1 MLSWRRLRAIFT
13 SKPPFPTG
21 LVLSVIPL
29 LAILSAWLKPMT
41 GVVALSPWLKVAY
54 FATVAYYV
62 GLAAYAVWCPE
73 AIKRHSSPVDRI
85 KDERKPWL
93 DSNPSHRA
101 DIVRTQLGA
110 SEPARIELESLEGQR
125 DAAIGVERDQ
135 LEQRIAVVVDREWQ
149 NAVQQFLART
159 YEEDDTKR
167 PMARCLATI
176 FFVAFAIGIVGV
188 LIHRSLLVIRG

>member
-1 MLSWRRLRAIFT
+1 
-13 SKPPFPTG
+13 
-21 LVLSVIPL
+21 
-29 LAILSAWLKPMT
+29 
-41 GVVALSPWLKVAY
+41 
-54 FATVAYYV
+54 
-62 GLAAYAVWCPE
+62 
-73 AIKRHSSPVDRI
+73 
-85 KDERKPWL
+85 
-93 DSNPSHRA
+93 
-101 DIVRTQLGA
+101 
-110 SEPARIELESLEGQR
+110 
-125 DAAIGVERDQ
+125 